1 LSNFLSALQI
11 AIPTDPTSLLWL
23 LIILLI
29 IGLIAIVVLGFLF
42 AFPIAALAAIL
53 VWFLTGGDL
62 FLTGLTFLVVAL
74 ISAVIGRIWRA
85 TSRHNHD
92 HRHTNEHVH
101 DHEHEH
107 EHVD

>member
-1 LSNFLSALQI
+1 LNILQI
-11 AIPTDPTSLLWL
+11 AIPTDPTTLLWL

-62 FLTGLTFLVVAL
+62 FWTAVTFVVVAL

-85 TSRHNHD
+85 TYRSDRGHVHE
-92 HRHTNEHVH
+92 HEHVH
-101 DHEHEH
+101 DH
-107 EHVD
+107 VD

>member
-1 LSNFLSALQI
+1 LSFLQI
-11 AIPTDPTSLLWL
+11 AIPTDPWTLFWL

-62 FLTGLTFLVVAL
+62 FLTGLTFLIVAL
-74 ISAVIGRIWRA
+74 ISAAIGRIWRA
-85 TSRHNHD
+85 SAHTHSTTVHDHAVNHD
-92 HRHTNEHVH
+92 HVH
-101 DHEHEH
+101 
-107 EHVD
+107 